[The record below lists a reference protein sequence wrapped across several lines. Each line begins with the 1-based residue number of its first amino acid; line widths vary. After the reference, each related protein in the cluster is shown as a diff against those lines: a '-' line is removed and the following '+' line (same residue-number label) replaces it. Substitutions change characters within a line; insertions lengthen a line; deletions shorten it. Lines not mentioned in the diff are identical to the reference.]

1 MAAKNLAPIRQKLL
15 RWYDQSK
22 RDLPWR
28 RTRDPY
34 AIWLAETML
43 QQTQVKTVLPYYEKF
58 LRAFPTVTALD
69 RAPLEKVLRAWSGL
83 GYYRR
88 AENLKKSARQIVRDH
103 AGKLPQEF
111 SALRQLAGVGDYT
124 AGALMSI
131 AFGRRYPAIDGNVRR
146 VLGRVLAINAIDNDK
161 QLQNT
166 ASQLVSRSRPGDFNQ
181 ALMELGATL
190 CSPATP
196 QCECCPLRTNCAARV
211 HGSAKQNTAR
221 LGKIEFTS
229 VLWPLAIVR
238 QCGKILLR
246 RRADN
251 GLMAR
256 LWELPGGEMGKSA
269 KPRQFL
275 REQLRELAPAA
286 NRSSAI
292 GAIRHSITQRRIRAP
307 IYLFDYPASAKL
319 RLPSKQWRWIDGRR
333 IEAQAISSM
342 TAKAVRLLNHHE
354 ESFL

>member
-1 MAAKNLAPIRQKLL
+1 MAAKNLSPIRQKLL
-15 RWYDQSK
+15 RWYDRNK

-28 RTRDPY
+28 HTQDPY

-69 RAPLEKVLRAWSGL
+69 RAPLENVLRAWSGL

-111 SALRQLAGVGDYT
+111 GALRRLAGVGDYT

-131 AFGRRYPAIDGNVRR
+131 AFCRRYPAVDGNVRR
-146 VLGRVLAINAIDNDK
+146 VLGRVFAIDAIDNDK

-166 ASQLVSRSRPGDFNQ
+166 ASRLVSRSRPGDFNQ

-190 CSPATP
+190 CAPTAP
-196 QCECCPLRTNCAARV
+196 QCERCPLRTDCAATI
-211 HGSAKQNTAR
+211 HGNAERRTAR
-221 LGKIEFTS
+221 RRRIEFKS
-229 VLWPLAIVR
+229 VIWPLAIVR
-238 QCGKILLR
+238 QRGKILLR
-246 RRADN
+246 RRAKG
-251 GLMAR
+251 GLLAR
-256 LWELPGGEMGKSA
+256 LWELPGGEIVHSDTPLKMV
-269 KPRQFL
+269 
-275 REQLRELAPAA
+275 REELRELAPAPK
-286 NRSSAI
+286 RRCSI
-292 GAIRHSITQRRIRAP
+292 GEIRHSITHRRIRAL
-307 IYLFDYPASAKL
+307 IYLFDYPARAKL
-319 RLPSKQWRWIDGRR
+319 RLPSKQWRWIDRRR
-333 IEAQAISSM
+333 IQGQAISSM

>member
-15 RWYDQSK
+15 HWYDRNK

-28 RTRDPY
+28 RTKNPY

-43 QQTQVKTVLPYYEKF
+43 QQTQVKTVLSYYEKF

-103 AGKLPQEF
+103 AGQLPQEF
-111 SALRQLAGVGDYT
+111 AALRQLAGVGDYT

-131 AFGRRYPAIDGNVRR
+131 AFGRRYPAVDGNVRR

-190 CSPATP
+190 CAPAAP
-196 QCECCPLRTNCAARV
+196 QCERCPLRTNCAARD
-211 HGSAKQNTAR
+211 HGSAKQRTTRRGR
-221 LGKIEFTS
+221 LAFKS
-229 VLWPLAIVR
+229 VVWPLAIVR
-238 QCGKILLR
+238 QDGKILLR
-246 RRADN
+246 RRANN
-251 GLMAR
+251 GLLAR
-256 LWELPGGEMGKSA
+256 LWELPGGEIGKSA
-269 KPRQFL
+269 KPLNLL
-275 REQLRELAPAA
+275 REELRQLAPAPK
-286 NRSSAI
+286 RSSAI
-292 GAIRHSITQRRIRAP
+292 GEIRHSITHRRIRAP

-319 RLPSKQWRWIDGRR
+319 RLPNKQWRWVDGRR
-333 IEAQAISSM
+333 IQEQAISSM
-342 TAKAVRLLNHHE
+342 TAKAMKLLSTHE

>member
-58 LRAFPTVTALD
+58 LRAFPTVRALD
-69 RAPLEKVLRAWSGL
+69 HAPLEKVLRAWSGL

-111 SALRQLAGVGDYT
+111 AALRRLAGVGDYT

-131 AFGRRYPAIDGNVRR
+131 AFGRRYPAVDGNVRR
-146 VLGRVLAINAIDNDK
+146 VLGRLMAIDNET
-161 QLQNT
+161 QLQNR
-166 ASQLVSRSRPGDFNQ
+166 ARQLVSRSRPGDFNQ

-190 CSPATP
+190 CAPSAP
-196 QCECCPLRTNCAARV
+196 QCERCPLRADCAASI
-211 HGSAKQNTAR
+211 HGSAKQRTTRHDRIAF
-221 LGKIEFTS
+221 KS
-229 VLWPLAIVR
+229 VVWPLAIVR
-238 QCGKILLR
+238 QGGKILLR
-246 RRADN
+246 RRAHN
-251 GLMAR
+251 GLLAR
-256 LWELPGGEMGKSA
+256 LWELPGGEIVETE
-269 KPRQFL
+269 KPLKLL
-275 REQLRELAPAA
+275 REELRELAPAPK
-286 NRSSAI
+286 RRRAI
-292 GAIRHSITQRRIRAP
+292 GEIRHSITNRRIRAP
-307 IYLFDYPASAKL
+307 IYVFDFPARTKL
-319 RLPSKQWRWIDGRR
+319 RLPSTQWRWIDERKIQG
-333 IEAQAISSM
+333 QAISSM
-342 TAKAVRLLNHHE
+342 TAKAVKLLDHHE
-354 ESFL
+354 ESLL